1 MGTRHLTM
9 VVSDGKTRIAQY
21 GQWDGYPKGQGYTVL
36 DFLRKQKGNFEKFK
50 KKLENCRFINDKD
63 QKQIDKFMKSIGSK
77 GGWMTSD
84 QAEKYH
90 KAYPYMNR
98 DNGAKILD
106 MVLKSKGEVLL
117 SDATNFAADSLFCE
131 WAYVIDFDKNVLEC
145 YGGFTTEPVGD
156 DNRFKQFEADR
167 ENKEYY
173 CITLLKTYELDKLP
187 NKRQFVNDLEPKE
200 VEEEV

>member
-1 MGTRHLTM
+1 M

-50 KKLENCRFINDKD
+50 KKLENCRFCNAEDDK
-63 QKQIDKFMKSIGSK
+63 KIEEFFKSIGSND
-77 GGWMTSD
+77 GWMTMDQSD
-84 QAEKYH
+84 K
-90 KAYPYMNR
+90 YMNR
-98 DNGAKILD
+98 DHGAKILD

-117 SDATNFAADSLFCE
+117 SDATNFSADSLFCE

-145 YGGFTTEPVGD
+145 YGGFNKEPVAS
-156 DNRFKQFEADR
+156 DNRFKHLEDDR

-173 CITLLKTYELDKLP
+173 CIALLKTYKLDELPTK
-187 NKRQFVNDLEPKE
+187 KEFVKELEREE
-200 VEEEV
+200 VEAE